1 MKIYYCRVLVDGF
14 VIPIFFPN
22 IRFPFRR
29 GGVWVTDEGKRWE
42 REGEDD
48 QRRDEY
54 QRKRHESQEM
64 TTLFDRKRRS
74 DANGYAS
81 LWRED
86 ISKYRLVRSSLQ
98 TWDLY
103 VCRLFRILSCVA
115 CGADQLKRV
124 VQWKKSGNR
133 QEFFRVTTR
142 TMDKWLLMRCLT
154 DGTDEDTSS
163 GIQSDAESEWLT
175 YTLNVDTK
183 EWVK

>member
-1 MKIYYCRVLVDGF
+1 MKGSDGRGRGKM
-14 VIPIFFPN
+14 INGETN
-22 IRFPFRR
+22 ISES
-29 GGVWVTDEGKRWE
+29 VTNRKRW
-42 REGEDD
+42 RHCSTGS
-48 QRRDEY
+48 DEA
-54 QRKRHESQEM
+54 
-64 TTLFDRKRRS
+64 TLTDT
-74 DANGYAS
+74 AS